1 MDKFKNKYR
10 IPSTRAKWHSYDGG
24 LYFITI
30 CTKNRQHYLGSIKN
44 SEMHLSKIGQYINES
59 IEAVTDH
66 YPFAEIPLFV
76 IMPNHL
82 HLIVS
87 ITADDDDDCR
97 DVINHASTTGGITGA
112 NNPMLHKN
120 LARIIRWL
128 KGRVSYVARQH
139 NPSFAWQS
147 RFYDRI
153 IRNQEEC
160 NRIATYIEN
169 NVVQWELDSYYS
181 QHP

>member
-10 IPSTRAKWHSYDGG
+10 IPSARAKWHSYDGG

-30 CTKNRQHYLGSIKN
+30 CTKNKQHYFGSIKN
-44 SEMHLSKIGQYINES
+44 SEMHLSKIGQYVNES

-87 ITADDDDDCR
+87 ITADDDDNRR
-97 DVINHASTTGGITGA
+97 DVI
-112 NNPMLHKN
+112 L
-120 LARIIRWL
+120 
-128 KGRVSYVARQH
+128 
-139 NPSFAWQS
+139 S
-147 RFYDRI
+147 RLI
-153 IRNQEEC
+153 KC
-160 NRIATYIEN
+160 T
-169 NVVQWELDSYYS
+169 
-181 QHP
+181 